1 MSARARRRRKRALRQ
16 AGAITGIVLSLG
28 ILGGMVYAYAAHRPP
43 PLDPKTLCRTDAPL
57 QGHTIILI
65 DASDPLPP
73 LEADR
78 VRALAA
84 AEREKLPRFDKL
96 TILMLTP
103 AKPFEP
109 KVAFSKCSPGS
120 GAIVNPWIENG
131 DQIKRRFTEAI
142 EKPLDRRIGRAVKGK
157 RAKYSPIL
165 ETVSSI
171 PRRFDFTAAVPRR
184 RLVIVSDFLQNTP
197 NGYSHYQGAKP
208 SLAGLQTDPLWPKVK
223 SRFDGAQVLLE
234 YVPRPDDA
242 ALQTPAHREFWR
254 DYFASGGAAGIIYL
268 DENPE
273 AGL

>member
-1 MSARARRRRKRALRQ
+1 MSARARRRRKRAMRQ
-16 AGAITGIVLSLG
+16 ASAVAGIILAFG
-28 ILGGMVYAYAAHRPP
+28 ILSGMVYAYAKHRPP
-43 PLDPKTLCRTDAPL
+43 PLDPKTLCRIDAPL
-57 QGHTIILI
+57 QGHTIILL

-96 TILMLTP
+96 TILVLTP
-103 AKPFEP
+103 SKPFEP

-131 DQIKRRFTEAI
+131 DQIKRRFAEAI

-157 RAKYSPIL
+157 GAKSSPIL
-165 ETVSSI
+165 ETISI
-171 PRRFDFTAAVPRR
+171 VPRRFDFTAAVPRR
-184 RLVIVSDFLQNTP
+184 RLVVVSDFLQNTL
-197 NGYSHYQGAKP
+197 NGYSHYQSASP
-208 SLAGLQTDPLWPKVK
+208 ALTALQADPLWPKVK
-223 SRFDGAQVLLE
+223 ARFDRAQILLE
-234 YVPRPDDA
+234 YVPRPEDA
-242 ALQTPAHREFWR
+242 KLQTPAHRDFWR
-254 DYFASGGAAGIIYL
+254 DYFDSGGAASVIFL